1 MEASILISCIMIIS
15 IIILYMREYKRQYNS
30 QYLYDLIKTIRS
42 INKTLLIKKESTNV
56 ECTNVECTNIE
67 SQIIISI
74 SIKFTFFNH
83 FKKLK
88 SKL

>member
-15 IIILYMREYKRQYNS
+15 IIILYMSEYKRQYNS
-30 QYLYDLIKTIRS
+30 SYVYDLIKTIRS
-42 INKTLLIKKESTNV
+42 INNTVLINKKEIT
-56 ECTNVECTNIE
+56 TE

-83 FKKLK
+83 FKKVK
-88 SKL
+88 K